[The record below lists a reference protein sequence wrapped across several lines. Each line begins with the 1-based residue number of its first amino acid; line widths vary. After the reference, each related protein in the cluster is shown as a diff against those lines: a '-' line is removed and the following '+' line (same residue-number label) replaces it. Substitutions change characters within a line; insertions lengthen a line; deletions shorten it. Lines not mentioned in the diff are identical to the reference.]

1 MTEQRRK
8 ILVAD
13 DEISI
18 QEILSIQLARMGYEV
33 VLAGDGVEAVS
44 MYEAE
49 KPDLVLLDVLMPRL
63 NGLGVCRRIREI
75 EKKFGRRV
83 PVLFLTA
90 RDSTHDKTSAALSS
104 DACSIWMLEWISG
117 VISIGPPAAGTLSAA
132 DAANAG
138 LKPCATAASSAQPAA
153 SRRGARIRATP

>member
-1 MTEQRRK
+1 MTEKRLK

-13 DEISI
+13 DEMPI
-18 QEILSIQLARMGYEV
+18 QEILSIQLARLGYEV

-75 EKKFGRRV
+75 EKASGRRV

-90 RDSTHDKTSAALSS
+90 RDSTHDKTSAALSGGDEFVAKPVS
-104 DACSIWMLEWISG
+104 FEELRER
-117 VISIGPPAAGTLSAA
+117 VEAA
-132 DAANAG
+132 
-138 LKPCATAASSAQPAA
+138 LKKGRP
-153 SRRGARIRATP
+153 